1 MKLST
6 FTYSDTNQATL
17 PSIPLK
23 HPDRTLVIMFG
34 PSHLLDAPA
43 PVQSVLTA
51 YPGAAAIGCSSS
63 GEIFGTHIQD
73 DTLVVALLQFDHTTV
88 RTASAPVT
96 DPGKSFEAAQSLANQ
111 LMAPGLGGVL
121 VLSDGLGVN
130 GSELIRGLNAVL
142 PANIVV
148 SGGLAGD
155 GDRFKRTW
163 VVKDG
168 LPAGGYVTAV
178 GLYGTAVRLTHGSKG
193 GWDLFGPERLIT
205 RSQGNILY
213 ELNHKPALQLYKDYL
228 GELANGLPGTA
239 LHFPLSIRQAQENA
253 KRLVRTVLAIDH
265 TTQSLTFAGDMPEGA
280 YAQFMRANFDRLI
293 QGASDAAT
301 LAAPIGTDSS
311 PTLSIAISC
320 VGRRMVLGQR
330 TEEEVE
336 ATFDVLPKGV
346 QQIGFYSY
354 GEISPY
360 TTGHCDLHN
369 QTMTLT
375 TISEAA

>member
-6 FTYSDTNQATL
+6 FTYSNTNKTA
-17 PSIPLK
+17 IPNITIK
-23 HPDRTLVIMFG
+23 SPDRTLVIMFG

-43 PVQSVLTA
+43 PVQSVLAA
-51 YPGAAAIGCSSS
+51 YPGAPAIGCSSS

-73 DTLVVALLQFDHTTV
+73 DTLVVALLQFEHTTV

-96 DPGKSFEAAQSLANQ
+96 DPGKSFEAAQSLARQ
-111 LMAPGLGGVL
+111 LMAPGLRGVL

-142 PANIVV
+142 PTHVV
-148 SGGLAGD
+148 VTGGLAGD

-168 LPAGGYVTAV
+168 LPVGGYVTAV

-205 RSQGNILY
+205 RSRENVLL

-228 GELANGLPGTA
+228 GELAKGLPGTA
-239 LHFPLSIRQAQENA
+239 LHFPLAIRQKQTET
-253 KRLVRTVLAIDH
+253 KRLVRTILAIDE
-265 TTQSLTFAGDMPEGA
+265 TSQSLTFAGDMPEGS

-301 LAAPIGTDSS
+301 LASPSGTDST

-336 ATFDVLPKGV
+336 AAFDVLPKGT

>member
-6 FTYSDTNQATL
+6 FSYSDTKQATL

-23 HPDRTLVIMFG
+23 QPDRTLVIMFG

-43 PVQSVLTA
+43 PVQSVLAA

-63 GEIFGTHIQD
+63 GEIFGTHVQD

-88 RTASAPVT
+88 RTISAPIAE
-96 DPGKSFEAAQSLANQ
+96 PGKSFEAAQSLANQ
-111 LMAPGLGGVL
+111 LIAPGLRGVL

-130 GSELIRGLNAVL
+130 GSELIRGLNTVL
-142 PANIVV
+142 PTNVV
-148 SGGLAGD
+148 VTGGLAGD
-155 GDRFKRTW
+155 GERFKRTW
-163 VVKDG
+163 VLKDG

-205 RSQGNILY
+205 RSQGNVLY

-228 GELANGLPGTA
+228 GELASGLPGTA
-239 LHFPLSIRQAQENA
+239 LHFPLSIRQTQENA
-253 KRLVRTVLAIDH
+253 KRLVRTILAIDH
-265 TTQSLTFAGDMPEGA
+265 TAQSLTFAGDMPEGA

-301 LAAPIGTDSS
+301 LAAPISTDSS

-330 TEEEVE
+330 TEEEIE
-336 ATFDVLPKGV
+336 ATFDVLPKGA

-360 TTGHCDLHN
+360 TTGYCDLHN

>member
-1 MKLST
+1 MRLST
-6 FTYSDTNQATL
+6 FTYSDTNGAA
-17 PSIPLK
+17 IPNITIK
-23 HPDRTLVIMFG
+23 SPDRTLVIMFG
-34 PSHLLDAPA
+34 PSRLLDAPV
-43 PVQSVLTA
+43 PVQSVLAA

-63 GEIFGTHIQD
+63 GEIFGTHVQD

-96 DPGKSFEAAQSLANQ
+96 DPGKSFEAAQSLAHQ
-111 LMAPGLGGVL
+111 LVDPGLRGIL

-130 GSELIRGLNAVL
+130 GSELIRGLNTVL
-142 PANIVV
+142 PAHVVV

-205 RSQGNILY
+205 RSQGNVLY

-228 GELANGLPGTA
+228 GELASGLPGTA
-239 LHFPLSIRQAQENA
+239 LHFPLAIRQKQEA
-253 KRLVRTVLAIDH
+253 GKRLVRTILAIDH
-265 TTQSLTFAGDMPEGA
+265 TAQSLTFAGDMPEGA

-301 LAAPIGTDSS
+301 LAAPIGADST

-336 ATFDVLPKGV
+336 ATFDVLPKGI

>member
-6 FTYSDTNQATL
+6 FTYSDSNRTSV
-17 PSIPLK
+17 PSIGVK
-23 HPDRTLVIMFG
+23 NPDRTLVVMFG
-34 PSHLLDAPA
+34 PSRLLDAPT
-43 PVQSVLTA
+43 PIQSVLAA

-73 DTLVVALLQFDHTTV
+73 DTLVVALLQFDHTIV
-88 RTASAPVT
+88 RAASAPVT
-96 DPGKSFEAAQSLANQ
+96 DPGKSFEAAQSLAHQ
-111 LMAPGLGGVL
+111 LIAPGLRGVL

-130 GSELIRGLNAVL
+130 GSELIRGLNTILTTDV
-142 PANIVV
+142 VV

-168 LPAGGYVTAV
+168 LPVGGHVTAV
-178 GLYGTAVRLTHGSKG
+178 GLYGAAVRLTHGSKG

-205 RSQGNILY
+205 RSQGNVLY

-228 GELANGLPGTA
+228 GELASGLPGTA
-239 LHFPLSIRQAQENA
+239 LHFPLSIRQKQEDA
-253 KRLVRTVLAIDH
+253 KRLVRTILGIDH
-265 TTQSLTFAGDMPEGA
+265 AAQSLTFAGDMPEGA

-301 LAAPIGTDSS
+301 LATPINTDSA

-320 VGRRMVLGQR
+320 VGRRIVLGQR

-360 TTGHCDLHN
+360 STGQCDLHN